1 MNSSSPVSFDPSS
14 FSLTDSAVDHFSNSL
29 SNKDFLGVRFS
40 VLEASGCSGYTYELD
55 YVNEEG
61 PEDMVFTFEDVSVYI
76 DKDSFNFLKG
86 TKIDFS
92 VDGANEGLKFLNP
105 NVKAVCGCGESF
117 EVDI

>member
-1 MNSSSPVSFDPSS
+1 MNSSSPVSFDPNS

-61 PEDMVFTFEDVSVYI
+61 PEDMVFTFEAVSYTHL
-76 DKDSFNFLKG
+76 SCRLKLRCR
-86 TKIDFS
+86 S
-92 VDGANEGLKFLNP
+92 PRSP
-105 NVKAVCGCGESF
+105 NH
-117 EVDI
+117 